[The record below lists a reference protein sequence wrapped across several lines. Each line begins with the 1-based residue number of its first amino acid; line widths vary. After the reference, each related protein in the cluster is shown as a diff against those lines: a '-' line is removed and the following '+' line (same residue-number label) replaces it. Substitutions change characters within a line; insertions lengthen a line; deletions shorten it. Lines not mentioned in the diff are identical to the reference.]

1 MTQLKELA
9 TKPQL
14 VKVTLEDA
22 DTLKDY
28 PEGLEFFVWD
38 KQPLEHF
45 IKIATSTQDAN
56 NYPEMVEL
64 CAAMVLDDAGE
75 PVMQD
80 GLVLPGGIML
90 KCVNKVVEQL
100 GK

>member
-14 VKVTLEDA
+14 IKVTLDDEDI
-22 DTLKDY
+22 LKEY

-45 IKIATSTQDAN
+45 IKIATSTQSVD

-64 CAAMVLDDAGE
+64 CANMILDEKGK
-75 PVMQD
+75 PVMTD
-80 GLVLPGGIML
+80 DLVLPGSVML

>member
-14 VKVTLEDA
+14 IKVTLDDEDI
-22 DTLKDY
+22 LKEY

-45 IKIATSTQDAN
+45 IKIATSTQNVD

-64 CAAMVLDDAGE
+64 CANMILDEKGK
-75 PVMQD
+75 PVMTD
-80 GLVLPGGIML
+80 DLVLPGSVML

>member
-14 VKVTLEDA
+14 VKVTLDDA
-22 DTLKDY
+22 DTIKEY

-38 KQPLEHF
+38 KQPLEDF
-45 IKIATSTQDAN
+45 IQIATSTQNAE
-56 NYPEMVEL
+56 NYPDMVKL
-64 CAAMVLDDAGE
+64 CATMVLDDAGQ

>member
-1 MTQLKELA
+1 MNLKELA

-14 VKVTLEDA
+14 IKVTLDDKE
-22 DTLKDY
+22 TIKEY

-45 IKIATSTQDAN
+45 IKIATSTQHTD

-64 CAAMVLDDAGE
+64 CASMVLDEDGKA
-75 PVMQD
+75 VMSD
-80 GLVLPGGIML
+80 GLVLPGAIML

>member
-1 MTQLKELA
+1 MKLKELA

-14 VKVTLEDA
+14 IKVTLDDK
-22 DTLKDY
+22 DTIKEY

-45 IKIATSTQDAN
+45 IKIATSSQDSD
-56 NYPEMVEL
+56 NYGEMVEL
-64 CAAMVLDDAGE
+64 CATMVLDEDGKE
-75 PVMQD
+75 VMTD
-80 GLVLPGGIML
+80 GLVLPGAIML

>member
-14 VKVTLEDA
+14 IKVTLDDK
-22 DTLKDY
+22 DTIKDY
-28 PEGLEFFVWD
+28 PEGLEFYVWD

-45 IKIATSTQDAN
+45 IKIATSTQDSS

-64 CAAMVLDDAGE
+64 CAAMVLDEEGA

-80 GLVLPGGIML
+80 GLILPGAIML